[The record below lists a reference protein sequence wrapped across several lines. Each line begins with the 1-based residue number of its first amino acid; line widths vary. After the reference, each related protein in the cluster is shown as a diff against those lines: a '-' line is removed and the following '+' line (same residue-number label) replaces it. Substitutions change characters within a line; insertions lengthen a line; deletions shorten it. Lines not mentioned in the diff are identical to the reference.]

1 MIYTLEDDSS
11 IREMVVYTLNSM
23 GLAAKGFAAPQEF
36 WQAFSEAPP
45 SLLLLDIMLPYEDGI
60 SILKKI
66 RSDPQYKKLPIIMLT
81 ARGSEY
87 DKVVGFDLG
96 ADDYVVKPFGVME
109 LVARVKA
116 LLRRT
121 AGDKPAKAAL
131 TSGNLSVSE
140 DHHAVTLDGLPIKL
154 TLKEFDILL
163 LLMKN
168 PETVFSRDQL
178 LSRVWGYAFDGENR
192 TVDVHIRTLRQKL
205 GTAKDHIK
213 TIRGVGY
220 KFVKEL

>member
-1 MIYTLEDDSS
+1 MIYALEDDNS

-23 GLAAKGFAAPQEF
+23 GLSAKGYSTPREF
-36 WQAFSEAPP
+36 WQAFETEPP
-45 SLLLLDIMLPYEDGI
+45 SLILLDIMLPGEDGI

-66 RSDPQYKKLPIIMLT
+66 RSNPKFKKLPIILLT
-81 ARGSEY
+81 ARGSEH

-109 LVARVKA
+109 LVARIKA

-121 AGDKPAKAAL
+121 AGDQPVKAQLVADSL
-131 TSGNLSVSE
+131 VVSE
-140 DHHAVTLDGLPIKL
+140 DHHTVTVDGNPINL

-178 LSRVWGYAFDGENR
+178 LSRVWGYSFYGENR

-205 GTAKDHIK
+205 GAAKDHIK
-213 TIRGVGY
+213 TIRGMGY